1 MKNKK
6 IENIVQVEEDKTDSE
21 SSIEL
26 KQPKIIEEK
35 PKKERKPYV
44 MTEARKEAFEKAR
57 LKRDEN
63 IKLRKAQQKQL
74 QDEQEAIKNAV
85 IEKRN
90 RNLIKKNK
98 KEIKKI
104 IQNEDLLSSSSDEE
118 EIIVKKK
125 HPKKKI
131 IYIES
136 ESEEDEKPNKYNDV
150 RTPTFKKP
158 EPPRRI
164 IQYL

>member
-1 MKNKK
+1 MFIDTHLHLNSKKYENYLEVIQRAKLLGVNKL
-6 IENIVQVEEDKTDSE
+6 ITIGTSVEE
-21 SSIEL
+21 I
-26 KQPKIIEEK
+26 P
-35 PKKERKPYV
+35 
-44 MTEARKEAFEKAR
+44 
-57 LKRDEN
+57 
-63 IKLRKAQQKQL
+63 
-74 QDEQEAIKNAV
+74 
-85 IEKRN
+85 
-90 RNLIKKNK
+90 
-98 KEIKKI
+98 EIKKI

-136 ESEEDEKPNKYNDV
+136 ESEEEEKPNKYNDV